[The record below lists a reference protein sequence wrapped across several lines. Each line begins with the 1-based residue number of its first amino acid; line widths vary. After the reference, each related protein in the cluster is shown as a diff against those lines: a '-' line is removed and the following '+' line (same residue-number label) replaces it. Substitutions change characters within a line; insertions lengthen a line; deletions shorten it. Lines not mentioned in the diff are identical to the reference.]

1 MVIWFLDFIFINGL
15 IYGHTFSYKIT
26 KLTSSY
32 KIINS
37 ISKLGNYKIDDKS
50 DLIYIHVF

>member
-37 ISKLGNYKIDDKS
+37 ISKLGNYKIDNKS